1 MQKNE
6 KCAHFVLKKLYLKKR
21 KLSHTFMNMYLLSK
35 KTFLVGGIEGEK
47 DG

>member
-1 MQKNE
+1 MF
-6 KCAHFVLKKLYLKKR
+6 CLKKGYISKKR

>member
-1 MQKNE
+1 MKSV
-6 KCAHFVLKKLYLKKR
+6 HVLFKKGYISKKR